1 MDFRRGGYGLFKDV
15 ITGIPWRIA
24 LEREAQE
31 SWLVFK
37 DHLLQTE
44 DGSILTKR
52 KSSENVRKLAW
63 MHKMVLAKLDH
74 KKKAYRR
81 WKQKQVTCN

>member
-1 MDFRRGGYGLFKDV
+1 MDFRRAGYGLFKDV

-63 MHKMVLAKLDH
+63 MHKMVLGKLDH

-81 WKQKQVTCN
+81 WKQKQVTWN